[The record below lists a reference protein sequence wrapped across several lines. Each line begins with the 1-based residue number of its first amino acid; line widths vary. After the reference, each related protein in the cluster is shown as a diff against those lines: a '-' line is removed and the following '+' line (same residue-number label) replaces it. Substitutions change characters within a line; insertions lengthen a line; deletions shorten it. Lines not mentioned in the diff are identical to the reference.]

1 MNINGLGQLVLIYLV
16 AINVATFFTYG
27 LDKWKAKHGRW
38 RIPEST
44 LLLSAALG
52 GSTGAFLG
60 MKMFHHKTRKAKF
73 YLGVP
78 ALWIIQVI
86 LLWYLMHR
94 L

>member
-1 MNINGLGQLVLIYLV
+1 MVHSRLLVVFLLLNLV
-16 AINVATFFTYG
+16 SFLLFG

>member
-1 MNINGLGQLVLIYLV
+1 MVHSQLLV
-16 AINVATFFTYG
+16 VFLLLNAVSFLLFG

>member
-1 MNINGLGQLVLIYLV
+1 MVHSRLLVVFLLLNLV
-16 AINVATFFTYG
+16 SFLLFG
-27 LDKWKAKHGRW
+27 LDKWKAMHDRW

>member
-1 MNINGLGQLVLIYLV
+1 MVHSRLLVVFLLLNLV
-16 AINVATFFTYG
+16 SFLMFG
-27 LDKWKAKHGRW
+27 LDKWKAMHGRW

-78 ALWIIQVI
+78 ALWTIQVI

>member
-1 MNINGLGQLVLIYLV
+1 MVHSRLLVVFLLLNLV
-16 AINVATFFTYG
+16 SFLLFG
-27 LDKWKAKHGRW
+27 LDKWKAMHGRW

-60 MKMFHHKTRKAKF
+60 MTMFHHKTRKAKF

>member
-1 MNINGLGQLVLIYLV
+1 MREVVHSRLLVVFLLLNLV
-16 AINVATFFTYG
+16 SFLLFG
-27 LDKWKAKHGRW
+27 LDKWKAMHGRW

>member
-1 MNINGLGQLVLIYLV
+1 MVHSRLLVVFLLLNLV
-16 AINVATFFTYG
+16 SFLLFG
-27 LDKWKAKHGRW
+27 LDKWKAMHGRW

-44 LLLSAALG
+44 LLLPAALG

>member
-1 MNINGLGQLVLIYLV
+1 MVHSRLLVVFLLLNLV
-16 AINVATFFTYG
+16 SFLLFG
-27 LDKWKAKHGRW
+27 LDKWEAMHGRW

>member
-1 MNINGLGQLVLIYLV
+1 MVHSRLLVVFLLLNLV
-16 AINVATFFTYG
+16 SFLLFG
-27 LDKWKAKHGRW
+27 LDKWKAMHGRW

-86 LLWYLMHR
+86 LRWYLMHR

>member
-1 MNINGLGQLVLIYLV
+1 MREVVHSQLLV
-16 AINVATFFTYG
+16 VFLLLNAVSFLLFG

>member
-1 MNINGLGQLVLIYLV
+1 MVHFRLLVVFLLLNRV
-16 AINVATFFTYG
+16 SFLLFG

>member
-1 MNINGLGQLVLIYLV
+1 MVHSRLLVVFLLLNLV
-16 AINVATFFTYG
+16 SFLLFG
-27 LDKWKAKHGRW
+27 LDKWKAMHGRW

-60 MKMFHHKTRKAKF
+60 MKKFHHKTRKAKF

>member
-1 MNINGLGQLVLIYLV
+1 MREVVHSRLLVVFLLLNLV
-16 AINVATFFTYG
+16 SFLLFG

>member
-1 MNINGLGQLVLIYLV
+1 MVHSRLLVVFLLLNLV
-16 AINVATFFTYG
+16 SFLLFG
-27 LDKWKAKHGRW
+27 LDKWKAMHGRW

-44 LLLSAALG
+44 LLLAAALG

>member
-1 MNINGLGQLVLIYLV
+1 MVHSRLLVVFLLLNAV
-16 AINVATFFTYG
+16 SFLLFG

>member
-1 MNINGLGQLVLIYLV
+1 MRELVHSRLLV
-16 AINVATFFTYG
+16 VFLLLNLVSFLLFG
-27 LDKWKAKHGRW
+27 LDKWKAMHGRW

>member
-1 MNINGLGQLVLIYLV
+1 MVHSRLLVVFLLLNLV
-16 AINVATFFTYG
+16 SFLLFG
-27 LDKWKAKHGRW
+27 LDKWKAMHSRW

-52 GSTGAFLG
+52 GSPGAFLG

>member
-1 MNINGLGQLVLIYLV
+1 MVHSRLLVVFLLLNLV
-16 AINVATFFTYG
+16 SFLLSG

>member
-1 MNINGLGQLVLIYLV
+1 MVHFRLLVVFLLLNLV
-16 AINVATFFTYG
+16 SFLLFG

>member
-1 MNINGLGQLVLIYLV
+1 VVHSRLLVVFLLLNLV
-16 AINVATFFTYG
+16 SFLLFG